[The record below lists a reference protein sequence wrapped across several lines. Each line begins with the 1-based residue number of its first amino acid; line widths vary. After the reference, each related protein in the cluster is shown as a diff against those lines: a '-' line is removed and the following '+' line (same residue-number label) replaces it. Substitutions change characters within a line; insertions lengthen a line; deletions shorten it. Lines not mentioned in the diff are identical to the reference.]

1 MFTKLQGVRL
11 ADLDSVTATFSD
23 ADWDQLD
30 SEHIRHTAANVQD
43 DMDFLGAHPDD
54 DGVLI
59 FIRIYQQLL
68 QRDEEA
74 RQ

>member
-11 ADLDSVTATFSD
+11 ADLDTVLAAFSD
-23 ADWDQLD
+23 EDWEQLD
-30 SEHIRHTAANVQD
+30 SEHIRFTAHNVQD

-54 DGVLI
+54 DGVLA

-68 QRDEEA
+68 RRDEEA
-74 RQ
+74 RR